1 MGCSNCNTSSDYK
14 TLPSGCK
21 SHGSCGTLS
30 CDKKSVFDWL
40 GNMSLPTQQEK
51 FDIFEIRFKNGRKE
65 YFRNVNN
72 LSLCMGEA
80 VAVEGSP
87 GHDIGS
93 ISLSGE
99 LVKVQMQKRKIPFD
113 SESVKKI
120 YRKASQSDIDIWQSA
135 RNKEA
140 ETQKEARI
148 IIDSLNLQMKLSDVE
163 YQGDGKKATFYYTA
177 ESRVDFRQLIKDM
190 ASKFSIRIE
199 MKQVD
204 YRHEAS
210 RLGGIGSCGRE
221 LCCSTWLTD
230 FRKVN
235 TNAARYQQ
243 LSLSPQ
249 KLLGQCGRLKCCLN
263 YELDTYLDALKVF
276 PNTET
281 RLDTEIGA
289 ASFIKMDIFKGV
301 LWYAYNQSDDYKW
314 YNLTVEQ
321 VNEIIQ
327 LNKMG
332 KKAKSLSEIEVVEE
346 NQKSGFENVVGVD
359 SLTRFDKT
367 KKKKKNKNNA
377 NKSNNANRNSEIK
390 PNNVNSSKENN
401 QPVNTKKS
409 VELKPNAERKIIT
422 NEESTST
429 NNTPKKNKFKKP
441 FKNKFRNNPP
451 NSTQNT
457 DNNVS

>member
-1 MGCSNCNTSSDYK
+1 MGCSNCNTTSDYK

-40 GNMSLPTQQEK
+40 GNMTLPSQQEK
-51 FDIFEIRFKNGRKE
+51 CDIYEVRFKNGRKE

-80 VAVEGSP
+80 IAVEGSP

-93 ISLSGE
+93 VSLSGE
-99 LVKVQMQKRKIPFD
+99 LVKVQMQKRKID
-113 SESVKKI
+113 ANSDEIKKI
-120 YRKASQSDIDIWQSA
+120 YRKATQNDIDIWQSA

-148 IIDSLNLQMKLSDVE
+148 IIEKLQLQMKLSDVE

-177 ESRVDFRQLIKDM
+177 ESRVDFRQLIKDL

-263 YELDTYLDALKVF
+263 YELDTYLDALKDF

-281 RLDTEIGA
+281 ILDTEAGVA
-289 ASFIKMDIFKGV
+289 TFIKMDIFKGV
-301 LWYAYNQSDDYKW
+301 LWYAYNQSDDFKW
-314 YNLTVEQ
+314 YNLTYEQ
-321 VNEIIQ
+321 VNEIIKI
-327 LNKMG
+327 NKNG
-332 KKAKSLSEIEVVEE
+332 KKAKSLAEIQVVEE
-346 NQKSGFENVVGVD
+346 TQNSGFENVVGED

-367 KKKKKNKNNA
+367 KKKKKKKNKPKPQNNTNLGEKTVEPKTKSIQINNNTNQTQNPNQKPEQHNNNAKRNQKNN
-377 NKSNNANRNSEIK
+377 NFKRRFNPNK
-390 PNNVNSSKENN
+390 PNNNS
-401 QPVNTKKS
+401 
-409 VELKPNAERKIIT
+409 KP
-422 NEESTST
+422 
-429 NNTPKKNKFKKP
+429 
-441 FKNKFRNNPP
+441 
-451 NSTQNT
+451 
-457 DNNVS
+457 DNV

>member
-1 MGCSNCNTSSDYK
+1 MGCTNCNTSSDYK

-21 SHGSCGTLS
+21 SQGSCGTLS

-40 GNMSLPTQQEK
+40 GNMALPTQQEK

-113 SESVKKI
+113 SEEIKKI
-120 YRKASQSDIDIWQSA
+120 YRKANQNDIEIWQVA
-135 RNKEA
+135 RGKEA

-148 IIDSLNLQMKLSDVE
+148 IIETLQLQMKLSDVE

-177 ESRVDFRQLIKDM
+177 ESRVDFRQLIKEL
-190 ASKFSIRIE
+190 AGKFSIRIE

-204 YRHEAS
+204 YRHEAG

-263 YELDTYLDALKVF
+263 YELDTYLDALKDF

-281 RLDTEIGA
+281 VLDTEAGIA
-289 ASFIKMDIFKGV
+289 TFIKMDIFKGV
-301 LWYAYNQSDDYKW
+301 LWYAYTKSDDYKW
-314 YNLTVEQ
+314 YNLTFEQ
-321 VNEIIQ
+321 VNDIIQ
-327 LNKMG
+327 LNKVG
-332 KKAKSLSEIEVVEE
+332 KKAKSLADLEEVEE
-346 NQKSGFENVVGVD
+346 TPTSGFENVVGVD
-359 SLTRFDKT
+359 SLTRFDKAKK
-367 KKKKKNKNNA
+367 KKKKKNTT
-377 NKSNNANRNSEIK
+377 SQVS
-390 PNNVNSSKENN
+390 
-401 QPVNTKKS
+401 QNTQQRT
-409 VELKPNAERKIIT
+409 EQ
-422 NEESTST
+422 STSRDNKPSFSPNT
-429 NNTPKKNKFKKP
+429 NQDNKRVIERSADQNQNTAKERGNPNKKP
-441 FKNKFRNNPP
+441 FKKKFRNNRSNP
-451 NSTQNT
+451 NSNQGTNA
-457 DNNVS
+457 